1 MADQVVVVVF
11 VGGGELVIGGTE
23 DTMVDVGVGE
33 NMVDAGAVWSPSP
46 WSMLWSMLWLMP
58 LP

>member
-1 MADQVVVVVF
+1 MVVVVF